1 MRLKIFFYLVGNIV
15 RNYLK
20 DLTSSLWNFEI
31 YLEKELSTIRKS
43 LNSKELIKNM
53 EFDKFIENLERKYQK
68 ANYLIAKNN
77 PFL

>member
-1 MRLKIFFYLVGNIV
+1 MVGNIV

-20 DLTSSLWNFEI
+20 DLTFSLWNFEI

>member
-1 MRLKIFFYLVGNIV
+1 MVGNIV

>member
-68 ANYLIAKNN
+68 ANY
-77 PFL
+77 